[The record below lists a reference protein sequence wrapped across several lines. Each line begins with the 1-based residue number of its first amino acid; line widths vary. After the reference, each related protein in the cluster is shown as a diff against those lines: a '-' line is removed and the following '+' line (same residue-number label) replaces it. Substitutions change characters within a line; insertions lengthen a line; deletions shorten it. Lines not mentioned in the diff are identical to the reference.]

1 MEDFC
6 IRFPC
11 VSAKIFNKL
20 EDQSLA
26 AFNEAS
32 REWNN
37 FLTEERFW
45 WIRMIKKYIC
55 PTQEF
60 PTNWRK
66 VLIKTPFEIV
76 RELAQAVFKFFTL
89 NEKMWLFESLSPLH
103 ISSNCGVLSLC
114 EYIYEKTGEIN
125 PKTND
130 GSTPF
135 HLAAREGHLEVC
147 QFIIEKLSCKNPG
160 DRAGRTPLH
169 EAASSGHVEV
179 YSLIMGMFN

>member
-1 MEDFC
+1 MSSQDKNLSYEILTLSHFGFKYC
-6 IRFPC
+6 SVPC
-11 VSAKIFNKL
+11 SEKRRPSDKDLPV
-20 EDQSLA
+20 
-26 AFNEAS
+26 
-32 REWNN
+32 
-37 FLTEERFW
+37 
-45 WIRMIKKYIC
+45 KKYIC
-55 PTQEF
+55 PIQEF
-60 PTNWRK
+60 PTSWRK

-76 RELAQAVFKFFTL
+76 RELAQAVVKFFTL

-125 PKTND
+125 PKTSD

-147 QFIIEKLSCKNPG
+147 RFIIEKLSCKNPG

-169 EAASSGHVEV
+169 EAASSGHTEV
-179 YSLIMGMFN
+179 YSLIMGMFLFN

>member
-1 MEDFC
+1 MNNLSSYCGFVD
-6 IRFPC
+6 
-11 VSAKIFNKL
+11 AKIR
-20 EDQSLA
+20 
-26 AFNEAS
+26 AS
-32 REWNN
+32 DKD
-37 FLTEERFW
+37 LPV
-45 WIRMIKKYIC
+45 KKYIC
-55 PTQEF
+55 PIQEF
-60 PTNWRK
+60 PTSWRK

-125 PKTND
+125 PKTSD

-147 QFIIEKLSCKNPG
+147 KFIIEKLSCKNPG

-169 EAASSGHVEV
+169 EAASSGHLEV
-179 YSLIMGMFN
+179 YSLIMGMFLFI